1 MVSDLDMSGIVPLR
15 RSAIRRLLPS
25 TGSRRV
31 SSPASS
37 VVRGVPTACRPSRRA
52 SLPSLGSTALCA
64 CTSLPSAAKR
74 HHRRPGASCKPAA
87 PLCRSPRGDGRLSQ
101 VPGEPRRA
109 HALLFDPGGTSAPGH
124 LDASVLPS
132 AIITT
137 SAPTTN
143 PLRGSITRPAH
154 SLSTLRHQGHPWPRK
169 TRFRLLASF
178 AGRDWLPAG
187 FPRKVSE
194 LVTSHPP
201 CPGLAWRTIIRA
213 RECARR
219 LSAAGAAGLA
229 KASDGA

>member
-101 VPGEPRRA
+101 VPG
-109 HALLFDPGGTSAPGH
+109 GT
-124 LDASVLPS
+124 
-132 AIITT
+132 
-137 SAPTTN
+137 
-143 PLRGSITRPAH
+143 PLRTCPALRPRWDLCARPSRRFGAAFRHYYDVSSHDKPLAGLNHTACTLAVYASSPGSP
-154 SLSTLRHQGHPWPRK
+154 
-169 TRFRLLASF
+169 LATQDS
-178 AGRDWLPAG
+178 LPAAG
-187 FPRKVSE
+187 QLCRAG
-194 LVTSHPP
+194 LVTRWVPSQGFRACYISSSLPRL
-201 CPGLAWRTIIRA
+201 GLAHNN
-213 RECARR
+213 
-219 LSAAGAAGLA
+219 SG
-229 KASDGA
+229 